1 MKKVILKFRMFI
13 TLIILSITLI
23 LMLCSCDKS
32 GEYVDIEVE
41 VIDKYTAIESEYDW
55 FWEGFRT
62 YTAYYLVLENGDVE
76 DVTKEDYAKY
86 QIGDNYSTRVW
97 VEYGDVQENDSTN

>member
-1 MKKVILKFRMFI
+1 MKKVILKFRRFIILIILLI
-13 TLIILSITLI
+13 TLISR
-23 LMLCSCDKS
+23 LCSCDKS

-41 VIDKYTAIESEYDW
+41 VIDKYTAIESKYDW

-62 YTAYYLVLENGDVE
+62 YTAYYLVLENGEVVE
-76 DVTKEDYAKY
+76 VDIDEYATN

-97 VEYGDVQENDSTN
+97 VEYEEVQEND